1 MQGAATVASGD
12 LNVSVQ
18 IERKVCGRQ
27 KGIAGKETN
36 FEVSLNIKWWDSV
49 VESRVEVIKRGVHTH
64 SKYMQTAADIG
75 ATLEY

>member
-1 MQGAATVASGD
+1 MEGKKAS
-12 LNVSVQ
+12 S
-18 IERKVCGRQ
+18 
-27 KGIAGKETN
+27 AGKEIN
-36 FEVSLNIKWWDSV
+36 FEVSLNIKWWDSA

>member
-1 MQGAATVASGD
+1 MEGKKAS
-12 LNVSVQ
+12 SA
-18 IERKVCGRQ
+18 R
-27 KGIAGKETN
+27 KETN
-36 FEVSLNIKWWDSV
+36 FEVTLNIKWWDSA